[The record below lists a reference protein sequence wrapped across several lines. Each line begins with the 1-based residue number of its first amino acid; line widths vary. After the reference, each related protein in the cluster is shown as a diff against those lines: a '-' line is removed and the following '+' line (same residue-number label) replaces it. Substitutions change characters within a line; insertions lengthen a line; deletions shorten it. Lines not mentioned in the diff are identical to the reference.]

1 MYIHLG
7 NDTCI
12 SDTSVIGIFDIENT
26 SVGKITKEFLSAAE
40 KRGNTEYVSYEMPK
54 AYVVCE
60 DKKDGEKVY
69 VTQVSPLTLRRRG
82 SFSNENLK
90 K

>member
-7 NDTCI
+7 NETCI
-12 SDTSVIGIFDIENT
+12 SGDSVIGIFDIENT

-54 AYVVCE
+54 AYVVCD
-60 DKKDGEKVY
+60 DKDYGEKVY
-69 VTQVSPLTLRRRG
+69 VTQVSPLTLRRRAN
-82 SFSNENLK
+82 SN
-90 K
+90 

>member
-12 SDTSVIGIFDIENT
+12 TDSDVIGIFDIENT

-40 KRGNTEYVSYEMPK
+40 KRGSTEYVSYEMPK
-54 AYVVCE
+54 AYVVCS
-60 DKKDGEKVY
+60 DKAEGEKVY
-69 VTQVSPLTLRRRG
+69 ITQVSPLTLRRRAEMR
-82 SFSNENLK
+82 SYEL
-90 K
+90 

>member
-12 SDTSVIGIFDIENT
+12 SDASVIGIFDIENT

-40 KRGNTEYVSYEMPK
+40 KRGSTEYVSYEMPK

>member
-7 NDTCI
+7 NENCI
-12 SDTSVIGIFDIENT
+12 LGDSVIGIFDIENT

-54 AYVVCE
+54 AYVVCD
-60 DKKDGEKVY
+60 DKDYGEKVY
-69 VTQVSPLTLRRRG
+69 VTQVSPLTLRRRAN
-82 SFSNENLK
+82 SN
-90 K
+90 

>member
-7 NDTCI
+7 NETCI
-12 SDTSVIGIFDIENT
+12 SGDSVIGIFDIENT

-54 AYVVCE
+54 AYVVCD
-60 DKKDGEKVY
+60 DKDYGEKVY
-69 VTQVSPLTLRRRG
+69 VTQVSPLTLRRRAN
-82 SFSNENLK
+82 SD
-90 K
+90 